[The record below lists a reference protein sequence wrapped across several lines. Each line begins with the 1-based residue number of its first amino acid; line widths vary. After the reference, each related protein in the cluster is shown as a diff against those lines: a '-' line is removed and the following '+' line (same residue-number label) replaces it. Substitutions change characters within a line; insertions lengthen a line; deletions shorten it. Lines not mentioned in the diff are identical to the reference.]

1 VLHSVPATALLR
13 TNSRHTTTDNPG
25 QVFCFLCSPEAIEL
39 IVSYATYGT
48 EQELISTCKKIITK
62 IQDEGSR
69 KMIKLLAD
77 ATPIPMNFEL
87 LEVHANE

>member
-1 VLHSVPATALLR
+1 MQLVEAVKFLR
-13 TNSRHTTTDNPG
+13 ANSRNPTTSNSC
-25 QVFCFLCSPEAIEL
+25 QMLCFLCSPEGIEL

-48 EQELISTCKKIITK
+48 ELELISTCKKIIKK

-77 ATPIPMNFEL
+77 ATPKPMNFDL
-87 LEVHANE
+87 LEIYANE